1 MTAPAA
7 VRVSLLTKVS
17 YGMGAVAFGVKD
29 NGFGVFLLIF
39 YNQVI
44 GMPADMV
51 GLAVMIALIA
61 DAFIDPVIGHL
72 SDRTNTRWGRRH
84 PWMYAAILPI
94 AFSWLLIWNPPDWS
108 HNMLFFYM
116 IGATILVRTAL
127 SCNEVPVQAIVPE
140 LTGDYHERTKIIRFR
155 ALFGWGGGLLML
167 LLAYGVFLVP
177 TAEQP
182 VGQLNRA
189 GYEVYALAG
198 AAMMAVSVLIA
209 GLGTHKQIAHRPLNT
224 PPSQPLGAELRAIG
238 STLNNRA
245 FLTLMVAGVFAFI
258 NQGIIFAMTNY
269 LMTYVWEFST
279 RAFLAYPIAIFIGVL
294 VAFFLV
300 TPLSHRLGKKHAA
313 ALCVILTM
321 FIGFVPYLLRAA
333 DLMPVN
339 GSLASLT
346 ILMTFVAISTGVG
359 TGAMIIAQSM
369 MSDVVEASQAQT
381 GKRQEGLFFAGYLFM
396 QKCISGFG
404 IFLSGAIL
412 TMAEFPEKAQQGQV
426 PLEILDRLLMITGG
440 LIFFFSILSALI
452 FLRFPFGKAE
462 HDARLAHLTE
472 ATQQKGE

>member
-1 MTAPAA
+1 MTVPAA
-7 VRVSLLTKVS
+7 APVPLVTKLS

-61 DAFIDPVIGHL
+61 DALLDPIIGHL
-72 SDRTNTRWGRRH
+72 SDRTNSRWGRRH
-84 PWMYAAILPI
+84 PWIYAAILPI

-116 IGATILVRTAL
+116 IAATMLVRTAL

-140 LTGDYHERTKIIRFR
+140 LTSDYHERTTIIRFR
-155 ALFGWGGGLLML
+155 ALFGWAGGLLML

-189 GYEVYALAG
+189 GYQDYALAG
-198 AAMMAVSVLIA
+198 SIMMAVTVLIA
-209 GLGTHKQIAHRPLNT
+209 GLGTHKQIARRPLNM

-238 STLNNRA
+238 STLKNPA
-245 FLTLMVAGVFAFI
+245 FLILMAAGVFAFI
-258 NQGIIFAMTNY
+258 NQGIIFATTNY
-269 LMTYVWEFST
+269 LMTYVWEFSPQ
-279 RAFLAYPIAIFIGVL
+279 AFLAYPVALFIGVL
-294 VAFFLV
+294 VAFFFV
-300 TPLSHRLGKKHAA
+300 TPLSLWLGKKHAA

-321 FIGFVPYLLRAA
+321 VIGFVPYLLRAA

-339 GSLASLT
+339 GSITNLI

-404 IFLSGAIL
+404 IFISGTIL
-412 TMAEFPEKAQQGQV
+412 ALADFPEKAKQGQV
-426 PLEILDRLLMITGG
+426 PQEILNNLLMITGG
-440 LIFFFSILSALI
+440 LIFCFAIISALI

-462 HDARLAHLTE
+462 HDARLRALAE
-472 ATQQKGE
+472 SP